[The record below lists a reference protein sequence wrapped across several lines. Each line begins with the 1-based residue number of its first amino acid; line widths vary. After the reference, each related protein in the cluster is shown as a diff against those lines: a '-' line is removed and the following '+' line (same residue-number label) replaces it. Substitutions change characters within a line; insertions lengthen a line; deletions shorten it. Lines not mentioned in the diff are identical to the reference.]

1 MLVDV
6 DTCVLCRV
14 DDIDQGDDD
23 DHMMVVKEDDNN
35 SHIDHDDMNR
45 VTKS

>member
-1 MLVDV
+1 M
-6 DTCVLCRV
+6 CVLFRV
-14 DDIDQGDDD
+14 DDIDQGDD

-35 SHIDHDDMNR
+35 SYIDHDDMNR

>member
-1 MLVDV
+1 M
-6 DTCVLCRV
+6 CVLCRV
-14 DDIDQGDDD
+14 DDIDQDDD

>member
-14 DDIDQGDDD
+14 DHIDQGDDN
-23 DHMMVVKEDDNN
+23 HMMVVKEDDNN
-35 SHIDHDDMNR
+35 SHIDYDDMNR